1 MIIVIPREI
10 KQDEYRVAMLPVGAE
25 LLKRDGHKIVFEKGA
40 GLGSGFDD
48 AAYASVGAELV
59 DSAEE
64 LYAQAEMI
72 VKVKDASGKESRP
85 WHMRH

>member
-1 MIIVIPREI
+1 MIIGIPREI

-72 VKVKDASGKESRP
+72 VKVKDTSFTN
-85 WHMRH
+85 